1 MSAPA
6 IPAASPAGTA
16 ANSTPTIR
24 RIDAR
29 IVPADAKL
37 PGASAPALTRPAL
50 KPAAAGTTVPSGT
63 SGTGPTFV
71 ASPDGGER
79 RLDDP
84 LQGRDNSVTGARRQA
99 GIPRRMLK
107 ARLPD
112 DWTLLDFPFEDP
124 GEVQA
129 YANAAFRHRGWP
141 AVQGFQTQF
150 RSSLS
155 GLAGSLRGRADG
167 PAADFRLAI
176 DHLERA
182 MTALRPRVAEGLLVL
197 EDAAVA
203 LLGQRVDTA
212 MAQAREQALGVLSL
226 PAHANG
232 AEHVDSLLRLYGSD
246 GGPLDW
252 RRAKLSLAD
261 NASGRRLRDLLKRF
275 APQAKTFSQAE
286 QARHIAQ
293 AFDALKTA
301 AKVGAVTVAAVPPGR
316 VDDAVALQ
324 ARALEAARQA
334 GALPNALADAITTHR
349 AALASWAECRQSFVA
364 ARRAAAVEFP
374 VLHRFGFADVIDG
387 AEEDDAAL
395 GARIARKLAGIF
407 RGAEGTRRAYV
418 QGEVYSRIQS
428 KRPARELR
436 KALDGRE
443 PPRDPV
449 HFVVERAEGSVWAHP
464 RLIQEAT
471 ETVARG
477 APFGGP
483 MSLLDDFLPAVSEQA
498 VAAYAQAQQDAIVKG
513 ALEAVGVTAAMIA
526 LHAVAPPAAFMLD
539 ATLAAGDLGSGL
551 AAFGGESQLAR
562 CCFDP
567 AQALGEEPSLA
578 WFLATQAFNLFTVG

>member
-6 IPAASPAGTA
+6 TA
-16 ANSTPTIR
+16 AAAAPTTPGSATPTIR

-29 IVPADAKL
+29 IVPSDAKV
-37 PGASAPALTRPAL
+37 PGAPAPKSSA
-50 KPAAAGTTVPSGT
+50 TV
-63 SGTGPTFV
+63 V
-71 ASPDGGER
+71 ASPDGGGR
-79 RLDDP
+79 GLDDP
-84 LQGRDNSVTGARRQA
+84 LQGQVDAVTGARRQA
-99 GIPRRMLK
+99 GIARRMLK
-107 ARLPD
+107 VRLPE

-124 GEVQA
+124 RDVQA

-150 RSSLS
+150 RSALS

-182 MTALRPRVAEGLLVL
+182 MTALRPRVASGLLVI

-212 MAQAREQALGVLSL
+212 MAQAREQALSLLSL
-226 PAHANG
+226 PAHAAG
-232 AEHVDSLLRLYGSD
+232 AEHVDSLLRLYGTD
-246 GGPLDW
+246 GGPMAW
-252 RRAKLSLAD
+252 RQAKLSLAD
-261 NASGRRLRDLLKRF
+261 NPAGRRLRELLQRF
-275 APQAKTFSQAE
+275 APQAKAFSQAE

-301 AKVGAVTVAAVPPGR
+301 VKVGAVAVAAVPPSR
-316 VDDAVALQ
+316 VDDAVELQ
-324 ARALEAARQA
+324 RRAVEAARQA
-334 GALPNALADAITTHR
+334 GALPEAVDAAITAHR
-349 AALASWAECRQSFVA
+349 AALASWAECQQGFIA

-374 VLHRFGFADVIDG
+374 VLHRFGFADVIAG
-387 AEEDDAAL
+387 AEEDDAKL
-395 GARIARKLAGIF
+395 GARVARKLAGIF
-407 RGAEGTRRAYV
+407 RGAEGTRGAYV
-418 QGEVYSRIQS
+418 QGEIYSRIQP

-449 HFVVERAEGSVWAHP
+449 HFVVERAEDSVWAHP

-471 ETVARG
+471 EALARG
-477 APFGGP
+477 APFGDP

-498 VAAYAQAQQDAIVKG
+498 VAAHVQAQRDAIVQG
-513 ALEAVGVTAAMIA
+513 ALGAIGVTAAMIA

-551 AAFGGESQLAR
+551 ATFGGESQLAR

-578 WFLATQAFNLFTVG
+578 WFLATQAFNLLTVG